1 MIIEGMK
8 ELESVLNKFKD
19 YNCVVIISKYNS
31 GKSSLATEMIHQHFG
46 EENTY
51 YVTFVDQSKPHFT
64 PRKSKLRLNEIVK
77 DKVIVF
83 DEIDADERIDV
94 TSYLKLLMGLNL
106 VIILTNPY
114 GSSTDA
120 EKEISLF
127 TEQEKDILP
136 ERTLIVFVKEK
147 IIT

>member
-1 MIIEGMK
+1 MIIGGMK
-8 ELESVLNKFKD
+8 ELEKVLNKFKD

-64 PRKSKLRLNEIVK
+64 PRKSKLRLNEIMK
-77 DKVIVF
+77 GKVIVF
-83 DEIDADERIDV
+83 DEIDADEQMDV
-94 TSYLKLLMGLNL
+94 IPYLKQLIASNL
-106 VIILTNPY
+106 VVILTNPY

-120 EKEISLF
+120 EKEIALF

-136 ERTLIVFVKEK
+136 EGTVVVFVKA
-147 IIT
+147 